1 MIIAVVG
8 GGICSKE
15 EASIAEA
22 VGRELAGRGAM
33 LVCGGLGG
41 VMEAACRGAKAAG
54 GTTIGILPGYSR
66 HDANRYVDIPIVTG
80 LGEARNSL
88 VVRTGQ
94 AVIAIGGEYG
104 TLSEIAYA
112 LKLGVPVIGVRT
124 WRLSR
129 PGSAPLKE
137 IIEVDTPVEAVNR
150 ALSMAGK
157 GGV

>member
-54 GTTIGILPGYSR
+54 GATIGILPGYSR

-137 IIEVDTPVEAVNR
+137 IIEVDTPVEAVSR

-157 GGV
+157 GGA